1 MKTSHHDVF
10 ISYAQQDKPVAD
22 AVCVRLET
30 HRIRCWM
37 APRDVPPGKD
47 FPEAIIDGIEGGR
60 IVVVIFS
67 SYANN
72 SPHVIRE
79 LTNAVNKGRIIIPF
93 RIEDVAPT
101 KSMEYLISVPHWL
114 DAVTPPIEKHIDIL
128 IHTIEC
134 ILGTDMTPAACLA
147 EAASPEE
154 PLASAAP
161 FTESGTA
168 SCMSCHAPLAAGVKF
183 CETCGEPVSYDIPRN
198 TTGCDDHPYV
208 TPEGPSLRHDLPAAL
223 QEERTSPVPPPH
235 PPNGF
240 QPAATIIS
248 TKIIVL
254 AGAGILLILLAAIAI
269 QSGWFSLAEAGPVPL
284 VINTT
289 PVIPEGM
296 SEADYYRGTEAQVNT
311 VTLTTVPTQ
320 TLAKNTELFV
330 DARKDMSNVVVTVQ
344 FNGGPGTGLVQDSRV
359 ILTRS
364 DGTVTEGKL
373 SFSQRLSTV
382 QLQGSRGTDRLQV
395 IVVLYSGEEKRILD
409 TLLPY
414 RQYH

>member
-47 FPEAIIDGIEGGR
+47 FPEAIIEGIEGGR

-114 DAVTPPIEKHIDIL
+114 DAVTPPLEKHIDIL

-134 ILGTDMTPAACLA
+134 ILGTGMAPAACLA
-147 EAASPEE
+147 EAASQKD
-154 PLASAAP
+154 SS
-161 FTESGTA
+161 ESGVTVTEPGTA
-168 SCMSCHAPLAAGVKF
+168 CCLSCHAPLAAGVKF
-183 CETCGEPVSYDIPRN
+183 CETCGAPVS
-198 TTGCDDHPYV
+198 CDSTRDAKGFDSLPEV
-208 TPEGPSLRHDLPAAL
+208 EPEGS
-223 QEERTSPVPPPH
+223 PH
-235 PPNGF
+235 PSNPPADHVKP
-240 QPAATIIS
+240 QPGIHPKTPIVSIK
-248 TKIIVL
+248 TIVL
-254 AGAGILLILLAAIAI
+254 AGAVILLIILAAMAA
-269 QSGWFSLAEAGPVPL
+269 QSGWFSSAEEIPTL
-284 VINTT
+284 VVFNTT
-289 PVIPEGM
+289 RTIPEGM
-296 SEADYYRGTEAQVNT
+296 SEADYYRGTEAHVNT
-311 VTLTTVPTQ
+311 VTLTPLPTQ
-320 TLAKNTELFV
+320 TLAKGTELYL

-373 SFSQRLSTV
+373 SFNQRLSTV

-395 IVVLYSGEEKRILD
+395 IVVLYSGEERSIID